1 MRGATD
7 RDLDAMAALFKAQAR
22 ATAVKRASIE
32 QQNVQKAIQAQHMKV
47 RHSVRH
53 RVCTDE
59 LARAYVW
66 HSSCSGWD
74 RTHCPFRPLHPSSH
88 TSPARA
94 VQRTQV
100 APVPHTADGGGSGSG
115 DDDGSSMQMSS
126 IEVLRGPIGLND
138 DDPELDLVDGGDEV
152 DLIDVSND
160 LVSSQALNTA
170 LRNLQRARPT
180 LKQPDPKN
188 ISEVASA
195 LAPRPRVMPEVSA

>member
-32 QQNVQKAIQAQHMKV
+32 QQNMQKAIQAQHMKV

-53 RVCTDE
+53 RVCTD

-170 LRNLQRARPT
+170 LARSHNDMT
-180 LKQPDPKN
+180 LLL
-188 ISEVASA
+188 S
-195 LAPRPRVMPEVSA
+195 PRLTTSTPLS